1 MRPLAIDSG
10 DYVTLVYPVQVVL
23 HYELDT
29 HRKMPGLSDENC
41 TSNYLT
47 IAWYKIEN
55 IYFIFFGR
63 INQLVYD

>member
-47 IAWYKIEN
+47 IA
-55 IYFIFFGR
+55 
-63 INQLVYD
+63 